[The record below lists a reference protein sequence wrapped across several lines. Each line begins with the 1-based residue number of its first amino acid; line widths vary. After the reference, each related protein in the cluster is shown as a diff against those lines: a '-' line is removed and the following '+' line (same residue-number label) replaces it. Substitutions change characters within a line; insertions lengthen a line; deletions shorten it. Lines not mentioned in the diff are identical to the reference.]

1 MEVKEFNSNEST
13 DLAIIYIHGGPYFQI
28 KKSNDDPY
36 LEFLVKNYPI
46 VFCPNYTINLNEKK
60 FKERIGLYDIQ
71 KFINDIKN
79 KYSRIV
85 IIGDS
90 YGGYLASL
98 FSSDNNIDKVIVISG
113 FISLYYQSIFS
124 KEWKLI
130 QSIFKANDLDWL
142 SLYQNKKN
150 ITPTYFIQGTADN
163 ACPVQQFEVI
173 NDKFNGKIFKLS
185 GFTHREIST
194 NKINTILSI
203 LKKLI

>member
-1 MEVKEFNSNEST
+1 MEVKKFNSTERT

-28 KKSNDDPY
+28 KKSSDDPY
-36 LEFLVKNYPI
+36 LEFLVTNYPI
-46 VFCPNYTINLNEKK
+46 VFCPNYTINLNARKFEK
-60 FKERIGLYDIQ
+60 RIGLSDIQ
-71 KFINDIKN
+71 KFVNKIKG

-98 FSSDNNIDKVIVISG
+98 FSADCNIDKVIVISG

-130 QSIFKANDLDWL
+130 QSIFKPNDLDWFN
-142 SLYQNKKN
+142 LYQNKKN
-150 ITPTYFIQGTADN
+150 ITPTYFIQGTVDN

-173 NDKFNGKIFKLS
+173 NNEFNGKIFKLS

-194 NKINTILSI
+194 NKINLILSI